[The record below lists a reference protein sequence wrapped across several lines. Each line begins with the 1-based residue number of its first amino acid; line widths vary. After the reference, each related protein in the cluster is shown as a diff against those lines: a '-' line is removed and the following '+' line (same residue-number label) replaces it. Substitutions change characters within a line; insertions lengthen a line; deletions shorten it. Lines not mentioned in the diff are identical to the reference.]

1 MSNEKFTKPADSVE
15 TSVKKKAGRP
25 KGSGGISNLKP
36 FDHERSM
43 AMQAKAAEARR
54 ARAEMRRKLLAT
66 VCEVGVDKYVAKA
79 LKDQNL
85 DLMTLCEKAINMTGL
100 NYKDSEEAVQRV
112 KLNAETKSD
121 IKMSG
126 PLKFIIEDAVSEVPR

>member
-1 MSNEKFTKPADSVE
+1 MSNEKFTEPTDSVE

-25 KGSGGISNLKP
+25 KGSNGLANLKP

-54 ARAEMRRKLLAT
+54 ARAEMRRRILAT

-79 LKDQNL
+79 LKEQNL
-85 DLMTLCEKAINMTGL
+85 DLMTLCEKAVNMTGL
-100 NYKDSEEAVQRV
+100 GYKDSEENILHV
-112 KLNAETKSD
+112 KAETKSD
-121 IKMSG
+121 VKVSG
-126 PLKFIIEDAVSEVPR
+126 PLKFIIEDAVKTE

>member
-1 MSNEKFTKPADSVE
+1 MESKDLFTKSTKSVE

-36 FDHERSM
+36 FDHDRSM

-66 VCEVGVDKYVAKA
+66 VCEEGIDRHLAKA
-79 LKDQNL
+79 LRNSDV
-85 DLMTLCEKAINMTGL
+85 DLMTVVEKAVNMVGL
-100 NYKDSEEAVQRV
+100 NYKDSEENILRV
-112 KLNAETKSD
+112 KAETKSD
-121 IKMSG
+121 VKMSG
-126 PLKFIIEDAVSEVPR
+126 PLKFIIEDAVKTE